1 MKQLVVL
8 EPDLD
13 WHRLP
18 DFLSLL
24 TPLAQQIL
32 TGFGFERDFDILS
45 KRYGLQDKK
54 TYTLQEI
61 GDFYSV
67 ERERIRQIEQRAL
80 ETLRKTI
87 FGENPRVKMPAEFV
101 ELTQRFKIEL
111 HQIGPVI
118 TLEEVIEKVQL
129 ISKITFNHEDLPALY
144 LLLSLYSFERLRENA
159 YRPDVSAVSSWLTD
173 NRIGNVDIFDTQ
185 TRIDNIL
192 TDSVIPLSFFDL
204 VVRINK
210 GRKNKVSQEIIQL
223 SLKTLPHV
231 ESVNTDVY
239 QIKIEHLRSIADKAY
254 RILAEHKKPMKIGEI
269 HNELCHQL
277 SQVGDNSQIPIR
289 SISQQLIIDSRFTPI
304 GKAGWIL
311 KEWPG
316 FSMSSTVDLMRE
328 YLYQKKEA
336 ATLIEI
342 YDYVITKRTDV
353 KIKSIGSFLAQKDKF
368 TRVTENTFVPAEW
381 KWEPYTLKRSS
392 RKSVEGTLRS
402 KIQDAVHEYLS
413 YRKNEWV
420 KISELKAYVLKKCV
434 CKSPTFYHYLSD
446 MTDVIKE
453 KRTDGVYCHLLDT
466 INDDNKNDDQKDLA
480 RIIAA
485 GESKTVEFKRAAKWN
500 DFEKKAD
507 GGMIQQV
514 VIEVAGFMNTNFPGR
529 IFIGVDDKTCEPL
542 GIEDDIKVADKG
554 KQNQDGY
561 TLFLSNAISSKLGN
575 DLSSYFDIE
584 YQVIEDKTIC
594 CISVKPAQRIVYYEG
609 HLYLRG
615 SSQTNR
621 LTAAEAVGYVRL
633 REKNRGDQS

>member
-8 EPDLD
+8 EPNLD

-18 DFLSLL
+18 DFLPLL

-61 GDFYSV
+61 GDFYGV

-80 ETLRKTI
+80 ETLRITL
-87 FGENPRVKMPAEFV
+87 FGKNPRVIIPP
-101 ELTQRFKIEL
+101 ELVGLFQRLRIEL
-111 HQIGPVI
+111 CQLGPVI
-118 TLEEVIEKVQL
+118 TLREVVEKVQL
-129 ISKITFNHEDLPALY
+129 ISNITFNKNLPELH
-144 LLLSLYSFERLRENA
+144 LLLSVYSFERLRENSL
-159 YRPDVSAVSSWLTD
+159 RPETSVFPSWLTD
-173 NRIGNVDIFDTQ
+173 DCIKKADLFDTQ

-192 TDSVIPLSFFDL
+192 VDTVIPLSFFDL

-210 GRKNKVSQEIIQL
+210 GRKNKISQELIRL

-231 ESVNTDVY
+231 ESVTTDCY

-254 RILAEHKKPMKIGEI
+254 RILAEHKKPMKIAEI
-269 HNELCHQL
+269 HKELYHRL
-277 SQVGDNSQIPIR
+277 SKVGENPQIPIR
-289 SISQQLIIDSRFTPI
+289 SISQQLNIDSRFTPI

-316 FSMSSTVDLMRE
+316 FSTSSTVDFIRE

-336 ATLIEI
+336 ATLLEI
-342 YDYVITKRTDV
+342 YDFVITKRTDV
-353 KIKSIGSFLAQKDKF
+353 KIGSIRSFLAQKDKF
-368 TRVTENTFVPAEW
+368 TRVTEDRFVPAEW
-381 KWEPYTLKRSS
+381 KWEPYTPIRSS
-392 RKSVEGTLRS
+392 RKSVEGTLRNQ
-402 KIQDAVHEYLS
+402 IQDAVHEYLRF
-413 YRKNEWV
+413 RKNEWV
-420 KISELKAYVLKKCV
+420 KISELKAYVLKKCS
-434 CKSPTFYHYLSD
+434 CKIPTFYSYLSD

-453 KRTDGVYCHLLDT
+453 TRTDGVYCHLLDT
-466 INDDNKNDDQKDLA
+466 INDDNKIDDQKDWA
-480 RIIAA
+480 KIIAL

-507 GGMIQQV
+507 GSMIQQV
-514 VIEVAGFMNTNFPGR
+514 VIEVAGFMNGNFPGR
-529 IFIGVDDKTCEPL
+529 IFIGVDDKTRGLL
-542 GIEDDIKVADKG
+542 GIEDDIKIADKG
-554 KQNQDGY
+554 KQNPDGY
-561 TLFLSNAISSKLGN
+561 TLFLSNSISSKLGN
-575 DLSSYFDIE
+575 DLSSYYDIE

-609 HLYLRG
+609 NLYLRG